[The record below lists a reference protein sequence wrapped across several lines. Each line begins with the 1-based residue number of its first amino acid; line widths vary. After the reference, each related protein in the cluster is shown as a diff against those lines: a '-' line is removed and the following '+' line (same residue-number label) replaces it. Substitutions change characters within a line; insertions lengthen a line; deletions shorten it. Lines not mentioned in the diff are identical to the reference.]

1 MKIIDVEQGTPEW
14 HKLRRGKPTAS
25 EFGRIITPAKGDYAK
40 GAETYINDLV
50 AESLGEYR
58 TFQGTPD
65 TDRGIRLEEEA
76 VKWLRLKYGH
86 KTRKVGF
93 CLSDCGR
100 YGASPDRL
108 FEDGT
113 PLEVKCPLL
122 KTLIGWRTD
131 WEEEG
136 IFPLEHRAQIHG
148 EMWVTG
154 ASMCRFLAYSD
165 NPHAEHLYIEVKRD
179 EFTEKLGA
187 AVLKFCNRLDVVRR
201 REAGDEY
208 EILFPQPQ
216 PQPAA

>member
-1 MKIIDVEQGTPEW
+1 MKEIDVEQGKPEW
-14 HKLRRGKPTAS
+14 HAVRKGKPTAS
-25 EFGRIITPAKGDYAK
+25 EFGRIITPAKGEYAK
-40 GAETYINDLV
+40 GAETYVNELV

-65 TDRGIRLEEEA
+65 TDRGIRLEGEA
-76 VKWLRLKYGH
+76 VKWLKLRHGLVA
-86 KTRKVGF
+86 RKVGF

-108 FEDGT
+108 FEDGS
-113 PLEVKCPLL
+113 PLEVKCPQL
-122 KTLIGWRTD
+122 KTLIGWRSD

-136 IFPLEHRAQIHG
+136 IFPAEHKAQVHG

-165 NPHAEHLYIEVKRD
+165 NPYAEHLLIEVKRD
-179 EFTEKLGA
+179 DFTEKLGA
-187 AVLKFCNRLDVVRR
+187 AVLKFCDRLEVVRR

-208 EILFPQPQ
+208 EVLFPTHQKG
-216 PQPAA
+216 AA

>member
-1 MKIIDVEQGTPEW
+1 MRTINVVQGSPEW
-14 HKLRRGKPTAS
+14 HKLRIGKPTAS

-40 GAETYINDLV
+40 GAETYAAELV

-65 TDRGIRLEEEA
+65 TDRGIRLEGEA
-76 VKWLRLKYGH
+76 VKWLRLRYGY
-86 KTRKVGF
+86 KTNEVGF

-108 FEDGT
+108 MDDGT

-131 WEEEG
+131 WVEEG
-136 IFPLEHRAQIHG
+136 VFPLEHRAQIHG
-148 EMWVTG
+148 EMFVTG
-154 ASMCRFLAYSD
+154 AQKCLFLAYSD
-165 NPHAEHLYIEVKRD
+165 NAYAEHLLIEVKRD
-179 EFTEKLGA
+179 DFTEKLGA
-187 AVLKFCNRLDVVRR
+187 AVLKFCDRLDVLRR

-208 EILFPQPQ
+208 EILFPTGR
-216 PQPAA
+216 AAA